1 MKGYSFLN
9 QKEEIFKKE
18 QRVNKR
24 YGYNCTFKVESA
36 NLKKLD
42 LEVKGI
48 DISISG
54 IGFISDIEFRINDM
68 LEIAFK
74 YNNVTIPAIVEVR
87 HVNLYDFGFAVGCQ
101 FVALQ
106 DMYRAVLKDLDIS

>member
-9 QKEEIFKKE
+9 GKE
-18 QRVNKR
+18 QVFQKDRRVNHR
-24 YGYNCTFKVESA
+24 HEYNHKFKIESV
-36 NLKKLD
+36 NLNKVD

-48 DISISG
+48 EISISG
-54 IGFISDIEFRINDM
+54 IGFISDTEFKKNDM

-74 YNNVTIPAIVEVR
+74 YNNVTIPAIVKVR
-87 HVNLYDFGFAVGCQ
+87 HVNLYDFGFVVGGQ

-106 DMYRAVLKDLDIS
+106 DAYRKILQDLK